1 MKNNFDNL
9 KKLKIYILT
18 AHSHN
23 GLDWIHSLFDSH
35 KEILIMPGFSFMR
48 TITIYKIDL
57 INYDNS
63 KIAKTFSDIFYKIK
77 AYKLQRRNFI
87 RNLKQRNFFYKKML
101 FYLNTSN
108 EVNIFKKSFFS
119 IHYAFAELYKI
130 DISKKKILIAQEH
143 VSWHCEFYEKTINPH
158 YLFVIRDFRA
168 AFAGSLNAGT
178 KINKIKKITSNQF
191 DKVLI
196 NWILGTRFIKKLR
209 NSKNKNYTYI
219 INEKMNYNLE
229 KEMKKLCKNIKVNF
243 YKSSLKQTFLGKE
256 WYGESSYLMKN
267 IEKGTDL
274 NKKAPKDYYLL
285 RNVKKR
291 WSNFLSQKEISIFN
305 SFLNE
310 ELVFFKYSK
319 SKTSFLRY
327 IYSIVQINFIY
338 LLQDKY
344 FFNTQLIILR
354 NIVRRFLVINFPKI
368 SLKIFNIY

>member
-1 MKNNFDNL
+1 
-9 KKLKIYILT
+9 
-18 AHSHN
+18 
-23 GLDWIHSLFDSH
+23 
-35 KEILIMPGFSFMR
+35 
-48 TITIYKIDL
+48 
-57 INYDNS
+57 
-63 KIAKTFSDIFYKIK
+63 
-77 AYKLQRRNFI
+77 
-87 RNLKQRNFFYKKML
+87 ML

-274 NKKAPKDYYLL
+274 DKKAPKDYYLL

-338 LLQDKY
+338 LLQDRY

>member
-87 RNLKQRNFFYKKML
+87 RNLKQRKFFYKKML

-274 NKKAPKDYYLL
+274 DKKAPKDYYLL

-338 LLQDKY
+338 LLQDRY